1 MGTWPLPEGFRAGP
15 SLLLAKY
22 FSSFD
27 LTPAMLVA
35 LTGTPGTGKST
46 AGELM
51 RSGRTVIE
59 LSELVRMGKVSTV
72 LDRQRDSLEVDT
84 DELDEAVRKELAGRD
99 ALLVGHLSHFLSVDL
114 IIVLRCR
121 PSVLASRLRA
131 RGWPERKVREN
142 IEAEGCDVILVESVD
157 SGREVVEI
165 DTTELTAER
174 TTSAIEEI
182 LAGEREKYAVGHVD
196 WSDEVMSWF

>member
-1 MGTWPLPEGFRAGP
+1 
-15 SLLLAKY
+15 
-22 FSSFD
+22 
-27 LTPAMLVA
+27 MLVA

-174 TTSAIEEI
+174 TAGAIEEI